1 MPRKRHVDRKSTRL
15 NSSHANIAYA
25 VFCLK
30 KRMYKLSDGTM
41 VQKDLYSSFLLYC
54 IDLNTNKIDKNKC
67 IHEFEKQYK
76 NQNETIEYI
85 QMNQI
90 KVMNS
95 GIRVN

>member
-1 MPRKRHVDRKSTRL
+1 MEQW
-15 NSSHANIAYA
+15 
-25 VFCLK
+25 
-30 KRMYKLSDGTM
+30 YKEI
-41 VQKDLYSSFLLYC
+41 YIRPFFLYC

-95 GIRVN
+95 GIKSKLNKC

>member
-1 MPRKRHVDRKSTRL
+1 MIIRVIHISKNRCHKECI
-15 NSSHANIAYA
+15 N
-25 VFCLK
+25 CK
-30 KRMYKLSDGTM
+30 MEQWYKEIYTHP
-41 VQKDLYSSFLLYC
+41 FFYC

-67 IHEFEKQYK
+67 IHEFERQYK

>member
-1 MPRKRHVDRKSTRL
+1 MTFIPIGVCVRK
-15 NSSHANIAYA
+15 AE
-25 VFCLK
+25 
-30 KRMYKLSDGTM
+30 
-41 VQKDLYSSFLLYC
+41 SFITSC

-67 IHEFEKQYK
+67 IHEFKKQCK

-95 GIRVN
+95 GIKIN

>member
-1 MPRKRHVDRKSTRL
+1 MYRL
-15 NSSHANIAYA
+15 Q
-25 VFCLK
+25 
-30 KRMYKLSDGTM
+30 DGTM
-41 VQKDLYSSFLLYC
+41 VQRDLYSSFLLYY

-67 IHEFEKQYK
+67 IHEFENQYK

>member
-1 MPRKRHVDRKSTRL
+1 MKEWYKEIYIHPF
-15 NSSHANIAYA
+15 
-25 VFCLK
+25 FCTAFD
-30 KRMYKLSDGTM
+30 LS
-41 VQKDLYSSFLLYC
+41 
-54 IDLNTNKIDKNKC
+54 TNKIDKNKC

-76 NQNETIEYI
+76 NQNEIIEYI

>member
-1 MPRKRHVDRKSTRL
+1 MKFIPIGVCVRK
-15 NSSHANIAYA
+15 AE
-25 VFCLK
+25 
-30 KRMYKLSDGTM
+30 
-41 VQKDLYSSFLLYC
+41 SFITSC

-76 NQNETIEYI
+76 KQNETIEYI
-85 QMNQI
+85 QINLI

>member
-1 MPRKRHVDRKSTRL
+1 MPNDYKASQYDHTSDTYIKKSL
-15 NSSHANIAYA
+15 SQ
-25 VFCLK
+25 
-30 KRMYKLSDGTM
+30 RMYRLQDGTM
-41 VQKDLYSSFLLYC
+41 VQRDLYSSFLLHC

-76 NQNETIEYI
+76 NQKETIEYI

-95 GIRVN
+95 GIKVN

>member
-1 MPRKRHVDRKSTRL
+1 MKFITIGVYIRKAESIII
-15 NSSHANIAYA
+15 S
-25 VFCLK
+25 
-30 KRMYKLSDGTM
+30 
-41 VQKDLYSSFLLYC
+41 C
-54 IDLNTNKIDKNKC
+54 IDLNINKIDKNKC
-67 IHEFEKQYK
+67 IHGFEKQYK

>member
-1 MPRKRHVDRKSTRL
+1 MKFIPIGVCVRK
-15 NSSHANIAYA
+15 AE
-25 VFCLK
+25 
-30 KRMYKLSDGTM
+30 
-41 VQKDLYSSFLLYC
+41 SFITSC

-67 IHEFEKQYK
+67 IHEFKKQCK

-95 GIRVN
+95 GIKVN

>member
-1 MPRKRHVDRKSTRL
+1 MKIFVDDKRDFSEVQLYGYNCVRTYKQCITLLS
-15 NSSHANIAYA
+15 
-25 VFCLK
+25 VF
-30 KRMYKLSDGTM
+30 
-41 VQKDLYSSFLLYC
+41 KD

-95 GIRVN
+95 GIKVN

>member
-1 MPRKRHVDRKSTRL
+1 MKFIPIGVCVRKAERFLT
-15 NSSHANIAYA
+15 SS
-25 VFCLK
+25 
-30 KRMYKLSDGTM
+30 
-41 VQKDLYSSFLLYC
+41 
-54 IDLNTNKIDKNKC
+54 IDLNTNKNDKNKC